1 MWRKPH
7 ANLIEKFLAKW
18 LSAQVVE
25 ADIEFQDS
33 RARQLKIHL
42 AVDSKTSKIQLSG
55 CESLSDWIASPQSSL
70 WQSVAITESLSQ
82 ALALQVQLQA
92 GQSILS
98 LDGYHVGADWVIG
111 LFMMKRHRQGKGH

>member
-1 MWRKPH
+1 M
-7 ANLIEKFLAKW
+7 
-18 LSAQVVE
+18 
-25 ADIEFQDS
+25 
-33 RARQLKIHL
+33 

-98 LDGYHVGADWVIG
+98 LSNWLSCGDNNWVIG
-111 LFMMKRHRQGKGH
+111 LFYDEAAQAGQGALSHRIRLDEIEQALALQLPQYEQAEQQLPEL